1 MNSRTHGSLVT
12 WLLDKRHTLFV
23 IVPAQAFYL
32 AQARIMVRR
41 STAQTR
47 PSTLLYI
54 FWWIAW
60 ACRVV
65 IECRSDRELCG
76 YPKGCY
82 GRVST
87 SLKNVFFRIE
97 KWRYILC
104 TWHIFN
110 VSFFFETVFNVSL
123 NDHRYTRPYRR
134 QSLVVCLVSCH
145 LLCRDSRHDQKF
157 IVSWCAL
164 DMPKH
169 CAIGGPNM
177 AQIPTLI
184 TTKSV

>member
-12 WLLDKRHTLFV
+12 WLLDTRHTLFV

-65 IECRSDRELCG
+65 IESRSDRELCG
-76 YPKGCY
+76 YPKRCY

-87 SLKNVFFRIE
+87 SLKKCFFRTE

-110 VSFFFETVFNVSL
+110 VSFFL
-123 NDHRYTRPYRR
+123 RRYLTFLWVTTIILGRNRR

-169 CAIGGPNM
+169 CAIGGV
-177 AQIPTLI
+177 LI
-184 TTKSV
+184 WPKSQL